1 MTKIFY
7 YFNLIG
13 LILLSIIVLLGFFGY
28 KNWAFD
34 LFAHFS
40 VQYWILMVSAFAVL
54 IVIKKQKVVLIFLP
68 FFLFLSFDIG
78 KLYIGGQKDLSI
90 EKSVKISAINVLS
103 SNTDYQKVIDFIH
116 NENPEIVIIQEI
128 TPIWEAALNVALSQ
142 YSKQLIKNR
151 NDNFG
156 IALYSKIE
164 LENLKI
170 STLNGIN
177 LPSIQ
182 ANFKIKNKKIT
193 LLATHPVPPIN
204 QDYFNKR
211 NRQLL
216 EIATFCNSISNEII
230 VIGDLN
236 TTSFSRHF
244 KRLQKKSKLIDS
256 RKGFGIQPTWSALKG
271 INITLDHCLI
281 SKGLAVKNR
290 KVGQNIGSDHLPI
303 VVEIGVNR

>member
-13 LILLSIIVLLGFFGY
+13 LILLSIIILLSFFGY
-28 KNWAFD
+28 ENWAFD

-40 VQYWILMVSAFAVL
+40 VQYWILMFLAFAVL
-54 IVIKKQKVVLIFLP
+54 IVIKKQKTVLIFLP
-68 FFLFLSFDIG
+68 LFLYLSVEIG
-78 KLYIGGQKDLSI
+78 KLYVGGQKDSSI

-128 TPIWEAALNVALSQ
+128 TPTWEEALKTALNQ
-142 YSKQLIKNR
+142 YPEQLIKSQN
-151 NDNFG
+151 NNFG
-156 IALYSKIE
+156 IALYSKIK

-170 STLNGIN
+170 ATLNGIN
-177 LPSIQ
+177 LPSIRSD
-182 ANFKIKNKKIT
+182 FKIKNKKIT

-211 NRQLL
+211 NHQLA

-244 KRLQKKSKLIDS
+244 KQLQKQSKLIDS
-256 RKGFGIQPTWSALKG
+256 RKGFGIQSTWSALNG

-281 SKGLAVKNR
+281 SKDLRVKSR

-303 VVEIGVNR
+303 LVEIGIK